1 VKVTART
8 STALVVRDS
17 AGVIRLMGA
26 FCFLFGLLF
35 VGIAAQGAT
44 TPLEHVVPAVIGVI
58 LAVCGVLA
66 MVLPATRT
74 FIFDKARRH
83 LFITRRSAFRRPVEE
98 AVELKDIAGIDLE
111 RTGDGEGDAMFR
123 VALVLTGGA
132 RRPWTNY
139 YRSGGAQMRAVVD
152 IVRGFLQLEPPA
164 TPNTAVRL
172 SLALGPAERRA
183 STWFLAIGLAI
194 CVVFLAIGGR
204 LLWLQESRLVR
215 YVPVDVVVD
224 SARMAVLTDDE
235 GDRTYRPVVSYHYEV
250 GGERHVGQRVTPL
263 DISGASAWAREAIDR
278 YAVGGT
284 YTGYI
289 DPEQPSESFL
299 SRERAAFPYLFAI
312 VPVFGLL
319 VLGVSLFRLRASP
332 S

>member
-1 VKVTART
+1 MKVTART

-44 TPLEHVVPAVIGVI
+44 TPLEHVVPAVVGVA
-58 LAVCGVLA
+58 LAVAGILA

-83 LFITRRSAFRRPVEE
+83 LFITRRSVFGRPVEE
-98 AVELKDIAGIDLE
+98 AVELKDIAGIDIE
-111 RTGDGEGDAMFR
+111 RSGDGEGDAMFR
-123 VALVLTGGA
+123 VALILTGGT

-152 IVRGFLQLEPPA
+152 IVRGFLQLEAPA
-164 TPNTAVRL
+164 SPNTAVRL

-183 STWFLAIGLAI
+183 SLWFLAVGLVV
-194 CVVFLAIGGR
+194 CFVFLAIGGR

-215 YVPVDVVVD
+215 YLPVEVTVD
-224 SARMAVLTDDE
+224 SARIAVMTDDE
-235 GDRTYRPVVSYHYEV
+235 GDHTYRPIVSYHYEV
-250 GGERHVGQRVTPL
+250 GGARYHGQQVTAL
-263 DISGASAWAREAIDR
+263 DMSGASRWAREALDR
-278 YAVGGT
+278 YAIGGT
-284 YTGYI
+284 YTGYV
-289 DPEQPSESFL
+289 DPDEPAESFL
-299 SRERAAFPYLFAI
+299 SRDRAVFPYLFMI
-312 VPVFGLL
+312 VSVFGLL
-319 VLGVSLFRLRASP
+319 VFVVSLGRARRSVT
-332 S
+332 